1 MKNRTLGSILI
12 VAGTTI
18 GAGMLAMPLA
28 AAGVGFTGIV
38 CLLIG
43 LWMLMSYTSL
53 LLVEVY
59 QHNPANMGLGSV
71 AKKYLGPVGQ
81 IITGLSMLLLMY
93 ALTTAYIGGAGVLI
107 SDSLFSWWGITV
119 STQTAIIMFTI
130 VGGAVVCVGTH
141 SVDFINRILFTAKTI
156 FLVIMLA
163 VMMPHAEAVNLST
176 MPLEKGLIFA
186 AVPVIFTSFGFHG
199 SVPSLVNYMNG
210 DVRKLRIIFITG
222 SAIPLVAYI
231 LWQIATLGAIPS
243 NTFMGI
249 LAQSSGLN
257 GLLTAIRDVVATP
270 RVNMAVALFMD
281 LALATSFLGVALGL
295 FDYLADLFK
304 RSNDFIGRAQTTLL
318 TFVPPLLAAL
328 FFSSFVQALTY
339 AAVALS
345 VLALIIPALLT
356 MRVRKL
362 EANGIYRVKGGT
374 PILTLVLLCGIAV
387 IAIQFA
393 IVAGFLPNVG

>member
-28 AAGVGFTGIV
+28 AAGVGFTAIV
-38 CLLIG
+38 CLLVG

-59 QHNPANMGLGSV
+59 QHNPANMGLGTV

-81 IITGLSMLLLMY
+81 VVTGLSMLLLMY

-107 SDSLFSWWGITV
+107 SDSLSSWWGVTV
-119 STQTAIIMFTI
+119 STETAIVMFTI
-130 VGGAVVCVGTH
+130 VGGAIVCVGTH

-176 MPLEKGLIFA
+176 LPLEKGLILA

-243 NTFMGI
+243 EAFMGI

-257 GLLTAIRDVVATP
+257 GLLIAIRDVVATP

-304 RSNDFIGRAQTTLL
+304 RSNNFIGRSQTTLL

-339 AAVALS
+339 AAIALS
-345 VLALIIPALLT
+345 VLALIMPALLT

-362 EANGIYRVKGGT
+362 EAPGIYRVKGGT
-374 PILTLVLLCGIAV
+374 PILSLVLLCGIAV
-387 IAIQFA
+387 IAIQFS

>member
-81 IITGLSMLLLMY
+81 IVTGLSMLLLMY

-107 SDSLFSWWGITV
+107 ADSLSSWWGITV
-119 STQTAIIMFTI
+119 STQSAIIMFTV
-130 VGGAVVCVGTH
+130 VGGAIVCVGTH

-163 VMMPHAEAVNLST
+163 VMMPHAEAINLST
-176 MPLEKGLIFA
+176 MPLEKGLVLA

-243 NTFMGI
+243 DTFMGI

-304 RSNDFIGRAQTTLL
+304 RSNNFAGRAQTTLL

-362 EANGIYRVKGGT
+362 ETKGIYRVKGGT
-374 PILTLVLLCGIAV
+374 PILGLVLLCGIAV

-393 IVAGFLPNVG
+393 IVTGFLPNVG

>member
-1 MKNRTLGSILI
+1 
-12 VAGTTI
+12 
-18 GAGMLAMPLA
+18 MLAMPLA

-81 IITGLSMLLLMY
+81 IVTGLSMLLLMY

-107 SDSLFSWWGITV
+107 ADSLSSWWGITV
-119 STQTAIIMFTI
+119 STQSAIIMFTV
-130 VGGAVVCVGTH
+130 VGGAIVCVGTH

-163 VMMPHAEAVNLST
+163 VMMPHAEAINLST
-176 MPLEKGLIFA
+176 MPLEKGLVLA

-243 NTFMGI
+243 DTFMGI

-304 RSNDFIGRAQTTLL
+304 RSNNFAGRAQTTLL

-356 MRVRKL
+356 IRVRKL
-362 EANGIYRVKGGT
+362 EAKGVYRVKGGT
-374 PILTLVLLCGIAV
+374 PILGLVLLCGIAV

>member
-81 IITGLSMLLLMY
+81 IVTGLSMLLLMY

-107 SDSLFSWWGITV
+107 ADSLSSWWGITV
-119 STQTAIIMFTI
+119 STQSAIIMFTV
-130 VGGAVVCVGTH
+130 VGGAIVCVGTH

-163 VMMPHAEAVNLST
+163 VMMPHAEAINLST
-176 MPLEKGLIFA
+176 MPLEKGLVLA

-243 NTFMGI
+243 DTFMGI

-304 RSNDFIGRAQTTLL
+304 RSNNFAGRAQTTLL

-356 MRVRKL
+356 IRVRKL
-362 EANGIYRVKGGT
+362 EAKGVYRVKGGT
-374 PILTLVLLCGIAV
+374 PILGLVLLCGIAV

>member
-28 AAGVGFTGIV
+28 AAGVGFTAIV
-38 CLLIG
+38 CLLVG

-59 QHNPANMGLGSV
+59 QHNPANMGLGTV

-81 IITGLSMLLLMY
+81 VVTGLSMLLLMY

-107 SDSLFSWWGITV
+107 SDSLSSWWGVTV
-119 STQTAIIMFTI
+119 STETAIVMFTI
-130 VGGAVVCVGTH
+130 VGGAIVCVGTH

-176 MPLEKGLIFA
+176 LPLEKGLILA

-243 NTFMGI
+243 ETFMGI

-257 GLLTAIRDVVATP
+257 GLLIAIRDVVATP

-304 RSNDFIGRAQTTLL
+304 RSNNFIGRSQTTLL

-345 VLALIIPALLT
+345 VLALIMPALLT

-362 EANGIYRVKGGT
+362 EAPGIYRVKGGT
-374 PILTLVLLCGIAV
+374 PILSLVLLCGIAV

-393 IVAGFLPNVG
+393 IVTGFLPNVG

>member
-1 MKNRTLGSILI
+1 
-12 VAGTTI
+12 
-18 GAGMLAMPLA
+18 
-28 AAGVGFTGIV
+28 
-38 CLLIG
+38 
-43 LWMLMSYTSL
+43 
-53 LLVEVY
+53 
-59 QHNPANMGLGSV
+59 
-71 AKKYLGPVGQ
+71 
-81 IITGLSMLLLMY
+81 
-93 ALTTAYIGGAGVLI
+93 
-107 SDSLFSWWGITV
+107 
-119 STQTAIIMFTI
+119 
-130 VGGAVVCVGTH
+130 
-141 SVDFINRILFTAKTI
+141 
-156 FLVIMLA
+156 
-163 VMMPHAEAVNLST
+163 
-176 MPLEKGLIFA
+176 
-186 AVPVIFTSFGFHG
+186 
-199 SVPSLVNYMNG
+199 MNG

-243 NTFMGI
+243 DTFMGI

-304 RSNDFIGRAQTTLL
+304 RSNNFAGRAQTTLL

-362 EANGIYRVKGGT
+362 ETKGIYRVKGGT
-374 PILTLVLLCGIAV
+374 PILGLVLLCGIAV

>member
-1 MKNRTLGSILI
+1 
-12 VAGTTI
+12 
-18 GAGMLAMPLA
+18 MLAMPLA

-81 IITGLSMLLLMY
+81 IVTGLSMLLLMY

-107 SDSLFSWWGITV
+107 ADSLSSWWGITV
-119 STQTAIIMFTI
+119 STQSAIIMFTV
-130 VGGAVVCVGTH
+130 VGGAIVCVGTH

-163 VMMPHAEAVNLST
+163 VMMPHAEAINLST
-176 MPLEKGLIFA
+176 MPLEKGLVLA

-243 NTFMGI
+243 DTFMGI

-304 RSNDFIGRAQTTLL
+304 RSNNFAGRAQTTLL

-356 MRVRKL
+356 IRVRKL
-362 EANGIYRVKGGT
+362 EAKGVYRAKGGT
-374 PILTLVLLCGIAV
+374 PILGLVLLCGIAV

>member
-1 MKNRTLGSILI
+1 
-12 VAGTTI
+12 
-18 GAGMLAMPLA
+18 MLAMPLA

-38 CLLIG
+38 CLLIS

-81 IITGLSMLLLMY
+81 IVTGLSMLLLMY

-107 SDSLFSWWGITV
+107 ADSLSSWWGVTV
-119 STQTAIIMFTI
+119 STQSAIIMFTV
-130 VGGAVVCVGTH
+130 VGGAIVCVGTH

-163 VMMPHAEAVNLST
+163 VMMPHAEAINLST
-176 MPLEKGLIFA
+176 MPLEKGLVLA

-243 NTFMGI
+243 DTFMGI

-304 RSNDFIGRAQTTLL
+304 RSNNFAGRAQTTLL

-362 EANGIYRVKGGT
+362 EAKGVYRVKGGT
-374 PILTLVLLCGIAV
+374 PILGLVLLCGIAV

>member
-1 MKNRTLGSILI
+1 
-12 VAGTTI
+12 
-18 GAGMLAMPLA
+18 MLAMPLA
-28 AAGVGFTGIV
+28 AAGVGFTAIV
-38 CLLIG
+38 CLLVG

-59 QHNPANMGLGSV
+59 QHNPANMGLGTV

-81 IITGLSMLLLMY
+81 VVTGLSMLLLMY

-107 SDSLFSWWGITV
+107 SDSLSSWWGVTV
-119 STQTAIIMFTI
+119 STETAIVMFTI
-130 VGGAVVCVGTH
+130 VGGAIVCVGTH

-176 MPLEKGLIFA
+176 LPLEKGLILA

-243 NTFMGI
+243 ETFMGI

-257 GLLTAIRDVVATP
+257 GLLIAIRDVVATP

-304 RSNDFIGRAQTTLL
+304 RSNNFIGRSQTTLL

-345 VLALIIPALLT
+345 VLALIMPALLT

-362 EANGIYRVKGGT
+362 EAPGIYRVKGGT
-374 PILTLVLLCGIAV
+374 PILSLVLLCGIAV

-393 IVAGFLPNVG
+393 IVTGFLPNVG

>member
-1 MKNRTLGSILI
+1 
-12 VAGTTI
+12 
-18 GAGMLAMPLA
+18 
-28 AAGVGFTGIV
+28 
-38 CLLIG
+38 
-43 LWMLMSYTSL
+43 MSYTSL

-81 IITGLSMLLLMY
+81 IVTGLSMLLLMY

-107 SDSLFSWWGITV
+107 SDSLSSWWGITV

-176 MPLEKGLIFA
+176 MPLEKGLILA

-374 PILTLVLLCGIAV
+374 PILGLVLLCGIAV

>member
-1 MKNRTLGSILI
+1 
-12 VAGTTI
+12 
-18 GAGMLAMPLA
+18 MLAMPLA

-81 IITGLSMLLLMY
+81 IVTGLSMLLLMY

-107 SDSLFSWWGITV
+107 ADSLSSWWGVTV
-119 STQTAIIMFTI
+119 STQSAIIMFTV
-130 VGGAVVCVGTH
+130 VGGAIVCVGTH

-163 VMMPHAEAVNLST
+163 VMMPHAEAINLST
-176 MPLEKGLIFA
+176 MPLEKGLVLA

-243 NTFMGI
+243 DTFMGI

-304 RSNDFIGRAQTTLL
+304 RSNNFAGRAQTTLL

-362 EANGIYRVKGGT
+362 EAKGVYRVKGGT
-374 PILTLVLLCGIAV
+374 PILGLVLLCGIAV

>member
-1 MKNRTLGSILI
+1 
-12 VAGTTI
+12 
-18 GAGMLAMPLA
+18 MLAMPLA
-28 AAGVGFTGIV
+28 AAGVGFTAIV
-38 CLLIG
+38 CLLVG

-59 QHNPANMGLGSV
+59 QHNPANMGLGTV

-81 IITGLSMLLLMY
+81 VVTGLSMLLLMY

-107 SDSLFSWWGITV
+107 SDSLSSWWGVTV
-119 STQTAIIMFTI
+119 STETAIVMFTI
-130 VGGAVVCVGTH
+130 VGGAIVCVGTH

-176 MPLEKGLIFA
+176 LPLEKGLILA

-243 NTFMGI
+243 EAFMGI

-257 GLLTAIRDVVATP
+257 GLLIAIRDVVATP

-304 RSNDFIGRAQTTLL
+304 RSNNFIGRSQTTLL

-339 AAVALS
+339 AAIALS
-345 VLALIIPALLT
+345 VLALIMPALLT

-362 EANGIYRVKGGT
+362 EAPGIYRVKGGT
-374 PILTLVLLCGIAV
+374 PILSLVLLCGIAV
-387 IAIQFA
+387 IAIQFS

>member
-71 AKKYLGPVGQ
+71 AKKYLGSVGQ
-81 IITGLSMLLLMY
+81 IVTGLSMLLLMY

-107 SDSLFSWWGITV
+107 SDSLSSWWGITV

-176 MPLEKGLIFA
+176 MPLEKGLILA

-231 LWQIATLGAIPS
+231 LWQIATLGSIPS